1 MVFILWVNTNP
12 ENWSVNT
19 QLTGIRRNMI
29 HLENSW
35 SLSWKILAEKLE
47 SKHSTQWDTQT
58 YDSLGKLLVAI
69 LESFGRQI
77 GVETLNSPGYAEI

>member
-1 MVFILWVNTNP
+1 MFILGVNTNV

-19 QLTGIRRNMI
+19 RLTRIRRNMI

-35 SLSWKILAEKLE
+35 SLSWIILEDKLE
-47 SKHSTQWDTQT
+47 SKHSTHWDTQT
-58 YDSLGKLLVAI
+58 YDTLGKLLVAI

-77 GVETLNSPGYAEI
+77 GV